1 MNLQGSDLGRRITIW
16 SILLCFFWS
25 WNSAAQSQ
33 PYFLPLFSASPAPL
47 QISALGAQGSEFQSL
62 GFGAQTQGSV
72 FGKPAWLKNWS
83 LTVQGSLLAEADS
96 SLQWEF
102 SRFGVQFTSTPPRRG
117 SSSWQIQTWAKLP
130 GLVGDE
136 STDLGL
142 DVLYTLYPWDSQ
154 TRITGSV
161 GGITRSLDYGST
173 LRWRIE
179 ASRTLF
185 DQILEATASLEGSTP
200 EPHWIYGSVQTVFHF
215 SPSFS
220 GFIQGATAL
229 TSDPSSELS
238 SGGWVMLGFHW
249 SLNSIAPPS
258 TARKRLDPKTEWPIE
273 DVQQEL
279 HLIKIDYGT
288 NDQVFEGQ
296 SFDVY
301 LPQENQEHQRI
312 ARARVEAVKSSEAIL
327 AVVEYFQDQ
336 RIEREFVVKPSY
348 LNE

>member
-1 MNLQGSDLGRRITIW
+1 MILQGWDLGRRISIW
-16 SILLCFFWS
+16 PILLCFFWS
-25 WNSAAQSQ
+25 WNSAAQSN

-47 QISALGAQGSEFQSL
+47 QIRTLGAQGSEFQSL
-62 GFGAQTQGSV
+62 GFGAQTEGSV

-83 LTVQGSLLAEADS
+83 LAVQGSLLAEADS

-102 SRFGVQFTSTPPRRG
+102 SRFGAQFTSTPPRRG

-130 GLVGDE
+130 GSVGDE

-142 DVLYTLYPWDSQ
+142 DVLWTLYPWDSR
-154 TRITGSV
+154 TRITGSL

-200 EPHWIYGSVQTVFHF
+200 APHWVYGSLQGTFHF
-215 SPSFS
+215 SRRFS

-229 TSDPSSELS
+229 ASDPSSEPP
-238 SGGWVMLGFHW
+238 SGGWVMLGFQW
-249 SLNSIAPPS
+249 SLISNSPPLG
-258 TARKRLDPKTEWPIE
+258 ARKALDPRIEWPIE
-273 DVQQEL
+273 DIQQEL

-288 NDQVFEGQ
+288 NDYVFEGQ

-301 LPQENQEHQRI
+301 LPQENQEPQRI

-336 RIEREFVVKPSY
+336 RIERDFVIKPSSR
-348 LNE
+348 NE